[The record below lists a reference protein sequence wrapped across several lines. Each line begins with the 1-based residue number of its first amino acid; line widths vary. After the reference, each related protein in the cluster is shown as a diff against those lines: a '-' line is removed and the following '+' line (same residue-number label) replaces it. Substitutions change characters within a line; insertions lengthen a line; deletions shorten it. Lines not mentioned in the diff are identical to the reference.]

1 MPTRFSKL
9 FCLITAF
16 LFFSQVLIAQASFY
30 PSDTIWRRTVHRI
43 LDLESPRN
51 KALRHFP
58 DSLKSNYRSLIQ
70 VIIDGVE
77 TYGVDAYSEV
87 EGTQFVG
94 LMTLNE
100 MYDNMGGKVDTIWV
114 DDVDNEDAP
123 QTMEIIHEGG
133 GLDAVVRYEIIEE
146 YYFVKSTSRFSRSII
161 GIKPIVAFVKDDP
174 TDNEAE
180 EPVDSEENLTFKE
193 VAWFRFDQL
202 KDLLEVAQ
210 MKNPA
215 NQNSFSNYLTKFE
228 SGDFDS
234 YIIELNNNF
243 GVGIA
248 DYTDAQQNPNEPTLQ
263 MILESRRIEYEL
275 FNFEMNLWEY

>member
-1 MPTRFSKL
+1 MKLFLFSKFFILL
-9 FCLITAF
+9 FVFSSWQT
-16 LFFSQVLIAQASFY
+16 LFSQASFY

-58 DSLKSNYRSLIQ
+58 DSLKSNYPSLIQ
-70 VIIDGVE
+70 VIMDGVE
-77 TYGVDAYSEV
+77 TYGVDAYEDV
-87 EGTQFVG
+87 EGTQFIG
-94 LMTLNE
+94 TMTIHDIYAKL
-100 MYDNMGGKVDTIWV
+100 G
-114 DDVDNEDAP
+114 AAA
-123 QTMEIIHEGG
+123 EIIQVEDWDTGEMKDSIVPG
-133 GLDAVVRYEIIEE
+133 ITDFSEIVRYEIIEE
-146 YYFVKSTSRFSRSII
+146 YYFMKKTSSFSKSII
-161 GIKPIVAFVKDDP
+161 GIKPIRGYIKDDP
-174 TDNEAE
+174 SEDPE
-180 EPVDSEENLTFKE
+180 EPSTDYGEEKLTFKE
-193 VAWFRFDQL
+193 VAWFRFEQL
-202 KDLLEVAQ
+202 KDLLEATQ

-248 DYTDAQQNPNEPTLQ
+248 DYTDAKQNSNEPTIQ
-263 MILESRRIEYEL
+263 MILESMRIEYEL